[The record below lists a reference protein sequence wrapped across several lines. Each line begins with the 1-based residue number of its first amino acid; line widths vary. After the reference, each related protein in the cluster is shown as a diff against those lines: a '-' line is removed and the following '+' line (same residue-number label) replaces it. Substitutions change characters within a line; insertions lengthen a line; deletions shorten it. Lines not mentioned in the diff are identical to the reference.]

1 MNDNKKRKFNKRMEA
16 LNKKY
21 RQQLPEK
28 YKELEN
34 SWKEYKKDLSN
45 PDFIEMF
52 YRLVHTLKGTAAT
65 FGFVKQSDICFVIQ
79 KILLTEKEQPTLSD
93 HAVEQIHEQL
103 SELKININTPAE
115 EISEL

>member
-1 MNDNKKRKFNKRMEA
+1 MNDSKKRKFNIRMEA

-21 RQQLPEK
+21 CQQLPEK
-28 YKELEN
+28 YQEIEN

-45 PDFIEMF
+45 PDFIETF
-52 YRLVHTLKGTAAT
+52 YRLIHTLKGTAAT

-79 KILLTEKEQPTLSD
+79 KILLAEKEQATLSD
-93 HAVEQIHEQL
+93 YAVEQIQEKL
-103 SELKININTPAE
+103 GELEINIDTPPE